1 MKSYRETFAFAMF
14 LLTLALSWSTIA
26 GHALKMKEAKA
37 SLPSPFAYSSAVYD
51 EEDSIY
57 IFGG

>member
-1 MKSYRETFAFAMF
+1 MKSYRAIFAFMMF
-14 LLTLALSWSTIA
+14 LLTLTLSWSRIA
-26 GHALKMKEAKA
+26 GHTLKMKEVKA

>member
-1 MKSYRETFAFAMF
+1 MKSYREIFSFVMF
-14 LLTLALSWSTIA
+14 LLTLTLSWSTIA
-26 GHALKMKEAKA
+26 GHTLEMKEVKA
-37 SLPSPFAYSSAVYD
+37 SLPSSFAYSTAVYD